1 LLGEILAYIKKE
13 NISIKNLPI
22 DKERISELIILF
34 DNGKITNINAKKI
47 FMMMT
52 SDKRT
57 PNQIMNEEKMMI
69 LEDDNFLDNLIQ
81 NVFKNHE
88 NEFNRL
94 KNGEMKLIGFFM
106 GQIMQEAKGKAD
118 PQSIQKKINQYV
130 MDQK

>member
-1 LLGEILAYIKKE
+1 MI
-13 NISIKNLPI
+13 
-22 DKERISELIILF
+22 
-34 DNGKITNINAKKI
+34 
-47 FMMMT
+47 

-57 PNQIMNEEKMMI
+57 PNEIMNEEKMMI
-69 LEDDNFLDNLIQ
+69 LEDDNFLDNLIK

-106 GQIMQEAKGKAD
+106 GQIMKEAKGKAD

>member
-1 LLGEILAYIKKE
+1 MLGEILAYIKKK
-13 NISIKNLPI
+13 NISIKKLPI
-22 DKERISELIILF
+22 DKERIAELIVLF

-47 FMMMT
+47 FMMMI

-57 PNQIMNEEKMMI
+57 PNEIMNEEKMMI

-81 NVFKNHE
+81 NVFKNHK

-94 KNGEMKLIGFFM
+94 KNGEIKLIGFFM
-106 GQIMQEAKGKAD
+106 GQIMKEAKGKAD
-118 PQSIQKKINQYV
+118 PHSIQKKINQYV

>member
-1 LLGEILAYIKKE
+1 MI
-13 NISIKNLPI
+13 
-22 DKERISELIILF
+22 
-34 DNGKITNINAKKI
+34 
-47 FMMMT
+47 

-69 LEDDNFLDNLIQ
+69 LEDDKFLDNLIQ
-81 NVFKNHE
+81 NVFKNHK

-94 KNGEMKLIGFFM
+94 KDGEMKLIGFFM
-106 GQIMQEAKGKAD
+106 GQIMKEAKGKAD

>member
-1 LLGEILAYIKKE
+1 LAYIKKE

-34 DNGKITNINAKKI
+34 DNGEITNINAKKI

-81 NVFKNHE
+81 NVFKNHK

>member
-1 LLGEILAYIKKE
+1 
-13 NISIKNLPI
+13 
-22 DKERISELIILF
+22 
-34 DNGKITNINAKKI
+34 
-47 FMMMT
+47 
-52 SDKRT
+52 
-57 PNQIMNEEKMMI
+57 MNEEKMMI
-69 LEDDNFLDNLIQ
+69 LEDDNFLDNIIQ

-106 GQIMQEAKGKAD
+106 GQIMKEAKGKAD